1 MQIPEASEEGCEDW
15 CLPCLGKARA
25 GIDASPD
32 PCEGRALACILAV
45 GARGSGDVRIC
56 EYACLRGLL
65 AEVRDPCQQVLLASA
80 WRGVL
85 VHPPGMRLRAG
96 AGTRA
101 REPGSRH
108 GTGDCGSLCPRAGAN
123 PKTYLM
129 VCACA
134 CPSEILAYL
143 GRLARRRGG
152 WHLCCG
158 IGADGLHLWFVT
170 GADRRAKTAGLHAG
184 VRARITSVFS
194 RFAHARLRGY
204 AAAYL
209 RVACI

>member
-85 VHPPGMRLRAG
+85 VHPPGVRMLAG
-96 AGTRA
+96 AGIQA
-101 REPGSRH
+101 LVGLGVGSVG
-108 GTGDCGSLCPRAGAN
+108 GTAGPPAHVACAN
-123 PKTYLM
+123 PWCTRR
-129 VCACA
+129 VCACT
-134 CPSEILAYL
+134 CPTDGLAISLASMSSGSTASLL
-143 GRLARRRGG
+143 GLGVVGQR
-152 WHLCCG
+152 LCCG
-158 IGADGLHLWFVT
+158 T
-170 GADRRAKTAGLHAG
+170 NADRRAE
-184 VRARITSVFS
+184 
-194 RFAHARLRGY
+194 
-204 AAAYL
+204 L
-209 RVACI
+209 RVRMLACWREHECSQWFALARVRRTCWPLKFG